1 MFFFSRFFAKADL
14 PLWYA
19 YATFAVL
26 LISSLTGY
34 FFNYRQIV
42 LTADQKDYMLNSVV
56 QSIKT
61 IKVIL
66 QIFAIAY
73 FSYGYI
79 GWIALEFLASI
90 ITVFSIKHTLKKE
103 YPWLTAN
110 PENGKTLRKKYPQI
124 ITKTKQLFFHKIA
137 TFALFQ
143 SSPLIVYAYTSLTL
157 VAIYGNYMLI
167 VTGITVL
174 LNAIFNSIGAGIGN
188 LVAEGDKKKSY
199 GYSTNYSLLVFC
211 SSQRFATVF
220 MYWVVRL
227 LRYGSGRNIFS
238 IIFHLY

>member
-1 MFFFSRFFAKADL
+1 MCFFSRFFAKADL

-124 ITKTKQLFFHKIA
+124 ITKTKQLFFRKTNANRLKNLTTVCGEIKYGVPLWALQFLLYSRLDFYRIFRHKKQGSYHI
-137 TFALFQ
+137 
-143 SSPLIVYAYTSLTL
+143 LIKSIRFRFRPSYNNRPTTIIL
-157 VAIYGNYMLI
+157 LI
-167 VTGITVL
+167 QT
-174 LNAIFNSIGAGIGN
+174 
-188 LVAEGDKKKSY
+188 
-199 GYSTNYSLLVFC
+199 
-211 SSQRFATVF
+211 
-220 MYWVVRL
+220 
-227 LRYGSGRNIFS
+227 
-238 IIFHLY
+238 